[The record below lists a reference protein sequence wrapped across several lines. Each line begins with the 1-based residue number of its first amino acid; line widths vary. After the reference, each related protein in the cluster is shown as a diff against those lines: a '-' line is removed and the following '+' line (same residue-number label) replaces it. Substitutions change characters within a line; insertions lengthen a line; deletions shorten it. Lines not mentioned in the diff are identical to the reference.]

1 MNVQLWNAIIVA
13 DVQSCRVLICVPLY
27 SWEGS
32 TQVTW
37 VPSVLR
43 RRTVTLS
50 FTEWAAEPWPT
61 CNLSQICTS
70 RPFESAAHR
79 RMLNSSSCRPTKLT
93 ISIFAVNGCITLD
106 MTVAVAQGGLL
117 ISIIW
122 RAHARHIYTSAVPEM
137 SNEYSCSIAWIRAWD
152 AAHVVDCTYTN
163 PSRKC
168 AHGLPQLHVML
179 LTLSQVIFIIKC
191 LSVKIKV
198 QCTMI
203 VPNL

>member
-1 MNVQLWNAIIVA
+1 MPSGIYWYKVLERWIFLSSLSHELVMNVQLWNAIIVA

-70 RPFESAAHR
+70 RPFESAAHI

-93 ISIFAVNGCITLD
+93 TSIFAVNGCITLD
-106 MTVAVAQGGLL
+106 MTVAVAQWGLL
-117 ISIIW
+117 ISIMW
-122 RAHARHIYTSAVPEM
+122 RAHARHYL
-137 SNEYSCSIAWIRAWD
+137 Y
-152 AAHVVDCTYTN
+152 
-163 PSRKC
+163 
-168 AHGLPQLHVML
+168 
-179 LTLSQVIFIIKC
+179 
-191 LSVKIKV
+191 
-198 QCTMI
+198 
-203 VPNL
+203 